1 MAVLSAKTSLIL
13 ENPLVTTEK
22 RIRYAVKI
30 QRAGFRAMM
39 SVDKFAPPPQGF
51 GIVSRLFCNAPPIVK
66 VREFQ
71 AVSLLLKCPNSCAK
85 ITSISETERAEMD
98 GIPIVNVLLVR
109 PISKLNNPPLK

>member
-1 MAVLSAKTSLIL
+1 MAVLSANTSLVL

-22 RIRYAVKI
+22 RMRYAIKI
-30 QRAGFRAMM
+30 QSAGLRAIM

-51 GIVSRLFCNAPPIVK
+51 GIVSRLFCNAQPIVK